1 VPLPKE
7 TLLLLQKDASTSE
20 RILGVRPENMRVSNI
35 SGPDGIHGRVYVT
48 EPIGD
53 SVIVD
58 VKVGE
63 ALMKA

>member
-7 TLLLLQKDASTSE
+7 TLHLLQKDASTSE
-20 RILGVRPENMRVSNI
+20 LILGVRPENMRVSNI
-35 SGPDGIHGRVYVT
+35 SVPDGIQGQVYVT
-48 EPIGD
+48 ESIGD